1 MYETLLQE
9 ADKENIEVVSLPL
22 HEKTKGLYCD
32 GVIAINKNTPTT
44 AERACVLAEELG
56 HYYTSY
62 GDILDQKNVANR
74 KQEIKAKRWAVKRL
88 VSLKNIIKAYEAG
101 CRNIYEMAEYLGV
114 TEEFLRHAFK
124 AYNNMYGK
132 FKEHGQYVIYFD
144 PPGVYKIIDCFKE
157 VIP

>member
-9 ADKENIEVVSLPL
+9 ADKEHIEVISLPL
-22 HEKTKGLYCD
+22 HERIKGLYCD
-32 GVIAINKNTPTT
+32 RIIALNKNISKTSEKT
-44 AERACVLAEELG
+44 CILAEELG
-56 HYYTSY
+56 HYHTSC
-62 GDILDQKNVANR
+62 GDIPDQKNVANR

-88 VSLKNIIKAYEAG
+88 VPLKNIIKAYEAG

-144 PPGVYKIIDCFKE
+144 PPWVYKIIDCFKE